1 MICIFLVTNHSL
13 YLIEGVK
20 LARNLKTLIASHSAF
35 FFFFFFWR
43 MFFGLFLYN
52 ILSKGSSQS
61 FLVRR
66 KVCSSMM
73 VCLSSEK

>member
-35 FFFFFFWR
+35 FFFLR
-43 MFFGLFLYN
+43 MFFGLFFSN

>member
-43 MFFGLFLYN
+43 MFFGLFFSN